1 MARNR
6 FNGFLAGVAGTGHGM
21 IHHGSL
27 SPTRSCPISWWS
39 DTSTVGRGIET
50 VETVSMSPAPDGT
63 PLKRG
68 VNERFAEPGV
78 SGSNPKPEG
87 RRPKE
92 GRNPK
97 VEARTAL
104 GLRFRSSDFGTRPS
118 FGLRPS
124 GFGLQSYS
132 RPDLINTP
140 LQRGVVRAR
149 WQETV
154 STVSWLAWPER
165 AMG

>member
-1 MARNR
+1 MS
-6 FNGFLAGVAGTGHGM
+6 FHVA
-21 IHHGSL
+21 L

-68 VNERFAEPGV
+68 VNESSQSQELAGQI
-78 SGSNPKPEG
+78 
-87 RRPKE
+87 
-92 GRNPK
+92 RNPK

-104 GLRFRSSDFGTRPS
+104 GLRFRTSDFGIRPS
-118 FGLRPS
+118 FGLRS
-124 GFGLQSYS
+124 SDFGLQSYS

-154 STVSWLAWPER
+154 LTVSWLAWPER
-165 AMG
+165 TTS